1 MRVAVIDCG
10 TNTFNLLIGDKTENG
25 FQTVFSDK
33 ISVKIGKG
41 GIHNALITK
50 DAMERA
56 YLALEAHK
64 GSISKFKADKIRVIA
79 TSAFRSASNAHELTS
94 IVKSKLNLDI
104 EIISGDQEAKFIY
117 KGVMQSGALD
127 ADYSLIMD
135 VGGGSCEFIIA
146 NVEKAAE
153 FFSFDTGV
161 SRLIEMF
168 RPSDPIKPEQI
179 DEMYNYISSVIEPL
193 FTASK
198 KYEIL
203 HLVGSSGTFDT
214 FADMIFFETG
224 HQLKQELTL
233 SYDLK
238 DFFEIY
244 DKIIHS
250 TLQQRLQMNGMA
262 RFRAEMIVASV
273 IHVKVITDFFKFR
286 NIKSSAYSLKEGVL
300 IDTHA

>member
-1 MRVAVIDCG
+1 MRIAVIDCG
-10 TNTFNLLIGDKTENG
+10 TNTFNLLIGDKTEKG
-25 FQTVFSDK
+25 FQTVFADK

-41 GIHNALITK
+41 GIHNALMTS
-50 DAMERA
+50 DAMDRA
-56 YLALEAHK
+56 YLALETHK
-64 GSISKFKADKIRVIA
+64 EKIEHYNADKIRVIA
-79 TSAFRSASNAHELTS
+79 TSAFRSASNAHELTDR
-94 IVKSKLNLDI
+94 VKSELNLDI
-104 EIISGDQEAKFIY
+104 EIISGEQEAKFIY
-117 KGVMQSGALD
+117 QGVMQSGALD
-127 ADYSLIMD
+127 AEDSLIMD

-146 NVEKAAE
+146 NKERAGA

-168 RPSDPIKPEQI
+168 KPSDPIQPEQI
-179 DEMYNYISSVIEPL
+179 DEMYNYISSVIQPL
-193 FTASK
+193 LAASQN
-198 KYEIL
+198 YEIH

-233 SYDLK
+233 SYDLN

-244 DKIIHS
+244 YTIIHS

-273 IHVKVITDFFKFR
+273 IHVKVITDYFHFR

-300 IDTHA
+300 FDTNA